1 MFALF
6 SSFITAVTVTLSV
19 AWSIPFLF
27 TRLAGFQLY
36 MIKESDKIKIFQKK
50 IKYSS
55 IQIEDYN
62 PFGIFCGYFYAG
74 IFFER
79 ERNQNT
85 LFIICTKEKFVELST
100 SNQSPDTTIKKLKV
114 DLLERSNGTYDWIYY
129 TKRALEFYPERF
141 VARDNQQNFIDTV
154 KKHYNE
160 NNFNCVAYLE
170 GNPGSGK
177 STIGVLL
184 AKELKGILCNT
195 FNPTDPGDALSGL
208 YNNADKSSEN
218 PLIIFIDEADIII
231 DKVHNE
237 KIQKHKNIQT
247 FVHDKTTWNSFLD
260 RIDIGLYPYLIIIF
274 TSNIFHSKISE
285 STDNS
290 YLRAGRVNIVCNLEK
305 NTNTVLEKISI

>member
-100 SNQSPDTTIKKLKV
+100 SNQSPDTMIKKLKV

-141 VARDNQQNFIDTV
+141 IARENQQNFIDSV

-170 GNPGSGK
+170 GNPGAGK
-177 STIGVLL
+177 STIGILL
-184 AKELKGILCNT
+184 AKEMKGILCNT
-195 FNPTDPGDALSGL
+195 FYPTDPGDSLSGL

-231 DKVHNE
+231 DKIDNE

-274 TSNIFHSKISE
+274 TSNISHSKISE

-305 NTNTVLEKISI
+305 NTNTVLEKISM

>member
-1 MFALF
+1 MLALF
-6 SSFITAVTVTLSV
+6 SSFITTVTVTLSV

-114 DLLERSNGTYDWIYY
+114 NLLERSNGTYDWIYY

-141 VARDNQQNFIDTV
+141 VARENQQNFIDTV

-195 FNPTDPGDALSGL
+195 FNPTDPGDSLSGL
-208 YNNADKSSEN
+208 YNNSDKSSEN

-231 DKVHNE
+231 NKIHNE

-260 RIDIGLYPYLIIIF
+260 RIDIGLYPYLIVIF
-274 TSNIFHSKISE
+274 TSNISHSEISE
-285 STDNS
+285 NTDNS

-305 NTNTVLEKISI
+305 NTNTVFENISN